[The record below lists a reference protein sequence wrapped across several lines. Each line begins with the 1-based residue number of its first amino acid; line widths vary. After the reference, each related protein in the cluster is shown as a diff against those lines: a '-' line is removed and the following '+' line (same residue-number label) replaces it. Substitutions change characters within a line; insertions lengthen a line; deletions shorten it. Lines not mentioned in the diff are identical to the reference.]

1 MKEKYSGLYT
11 FNEDVFFEIIYI
23 DNDTPLINRIHIHNY
38 YELYFFISGQTRY
51 LIDGVEYA
59 FKKGDFI
66 IIPPNVP
73 HRSILDTSPTPY
85 TGYAI
90 FITLPFLQNLAEME
104 EKIAYPFR
112 YALDNKQ
119 YIFHTPLPTWHGIL
133 SAFQMIDKEFHNDKY
148 CHHFAAY
155 TSTVNL
161 IILLSRTVYYLTNKD
176 EAVKPNEE
184 LLMNIKNY
192 LDVNYFIEI
201 SLEETA
207 QKFFIGSST
216 LSHLFKEQMG
226 IPFYQY
232 VLQLRLE
239 AAKNDI
245 LANKPA
251 SKVYRENGFKDY
263 SNFYKA
269 FKKRYGVSP
278 TKYYDVV
285 KHSDSSD

>member
-1 MKEKYSGLYT
+1 MAGNYSI
-11 FNEDVFFEIIYI
+11 FNKFNYKDLFEMVYI
-23 DNDTPLINRIHIHNY
+23 NNNTPLINHLHTHDY
-38 YELYFFISGQTRY
+38 YELYFFVSGKTLY
-51 LIDGVEYA
+51 YIDGKEYE
-59 FKKGDFI
+59 FKKGDFV

-73 HRSILDTSPTPY
+73 HQSILDASPTPY

-148 CHHFAAY
+148 CHQFAAY
-155 TSTVNL
+155 ISTVNL
-161 IILLSRTVYYLTNKD
+161 IILLSRTVYYLTNKEVD
-176 EAVKPNEE
+176 IKPNEV
-184 LLMNIKNY
+184 LMMNIKNY
-192 LDVNYFIEI
+192 LDVNYFNELT
-201 SLEETA
+201 LEGTA

-216 LSHLFKEQMG
+216 LSHLFKEQIG
-226 IPFYQY
+226 VSFYQY
-232 VLQLRLE
+232 VIQLRLE

-245 LANKPA
+245 LAHKPA
-251 SKVYRENGFKDY
+251 SKVYRVNGFKDY

-269 FKKRYGVSP
+269 FKKRYGVAP
-278 TKYYDVV
+278 TKYYEEIRQ
-285 KHSDSSD
+285 SN